1 MIIVNHKG
9 EISSNLERLLGFT
22 FYAKLQ
28 TSKSVFKPS
37 VMFVLRD
44 QTERNKSSIATQA
57 AKLKTKLVEQA
68 SKIKHS
74 IDNVMNIE
82 IENITLLSNAF
93 AEEKCDL
100 TGREIKWRNNIFP
113 DQINELR
120 KIILENLDKMDKTG
134 HKFNNLNG
142 LHSSMC
148 SYWKTLE
155 DLGFGILNCK
165 DLEEIKMR
173 NEISTKCTNLMV
185 LYEEQ
190 FCQNCQILI
199 ETRQNEL
206 EKEYSEEVVNE
217 TIFEINSLYDTNKVK
232 VLHDFDKQIDI
243 SYFPDELKREYRSCI
258 EQNLERVKYI
268 CITAFKNFSSH
279 IKEVKQLETIGNKM
293 VKTASDLIKHE
304 LIGED
309 FDETINKKMDPFD
322 SKYKEILNK
331 SFKNKNVFIKKIQ
344 NSFNLN
350 HGQLIYLDKFDHFK
364 TIPKIVDLEEIINGS
379 NKVDPNLWF
388 DDSSLQRNLNTVNK
402 TKSIA
407 TINNLIRYDII
418 PKVVEQINKPFVEDS
433 HIRNVFEI
441 INHSL
446 FNYNS
451 PFLQIKSYLCINKII
466 SDIFKVA
473 FAEM

>member
-1 MIIVNHKG
+1 
-9 EISSNLERLLGFT
+9 
-22 FYAKLQ
+22 
-28 TSKSVFKPS
+28 
-37 VMFVLRD
+37 
-44 QTERNKSSIATQA
+44 
-57 AKLKTKLVEQA
+57 
-68 SKIKHS
+68 
-74 IDNVMNIE
+74 
-82 IENITLLSNAF
+82 
-93 AEEKCDL
+93 
-100 TGREIKWRNNIFP
+100 
-113 DQINELR
+113 
-120 KIILENLDKMDKTG
+120 
-134 HKFNNLNG
+134 
-142 LHSSMC
+142 
-148 SYWKTLE
+148 
-155 DLGFGILNCK
+155 
-165 DLEEIKMR
+165 
-173 NEISTKCTNLMV
+173 
-185 LYEEQ
+185 
-190 FCQNCQILI
+190 
-199 ETRQNEL
+199 
-206 EKEYSEEVVNE
+206 
-217 TIFEINSLYDTNKVK
+217 
-232 VLHDFDKQIDI
+232 
-243 SYFPDELKREYRSCI
+243 
-258 EQNLERVKYI
+258 
-268 CITAFKNFSSH
+268 
-279 IKEVKQLETIGNKM
+279 M